1 MFLNYPEPQGRAG
14 AAGGRLESEL
24 YRAFFICRIRGFL
37 GSDGSEDPD
46 SALNLKK
53 YLNRL

>member
-1 MFLNYPEPQGRAG
+1 MEL
-14 AAGGRLESEL
+14 EL

-46 SALNLKK
+46 SALEAIVAM
-53 YLNRL
+53 RLVGMSRGRQKASAVCFARS